1 MNTLDQSPQGRAVRR
16 DQTRHSGEAKM
27 VELRV
32 EGKVVWKCDT
42 SEKGMA
48 TLIAFAQGMLEA
60 VNATKMQQEAA
71 SGAPQAV

>member
-1 MNTLDQSPQGRAVRR
+1 MNTLNQSPQGRAVRR
-16 DQTRHSGEAKM
+16 DQTRHSGGAKM
-27 VELRV
+27 VELRIDG
-32 EGKVVWKCDT
+32 EVVWVCDS
-42 SEKGMA
+42 SEKGIA